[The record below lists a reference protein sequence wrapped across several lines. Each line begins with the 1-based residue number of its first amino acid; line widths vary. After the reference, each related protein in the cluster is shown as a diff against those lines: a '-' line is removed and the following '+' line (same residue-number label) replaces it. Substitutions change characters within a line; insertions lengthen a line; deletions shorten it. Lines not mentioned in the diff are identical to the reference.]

1 MHTSENNS
9 WIDTDYGYT
18 KSMAQYAGEDDVRVG
33 ISEVIGD
40 VWGICPAFQERT
52 RAGTHEA
59 TRKKRRHFRRHRHHI
74 PDAS

>member
-33 ISEVIGD
+33 ISEVIGGGR
-40 VWGICPAFQERT
+40 GICPAFQERT
-52 RAGTHEA
+52 RA
-59 TRKKRRHFRRHRHHI
+59 
-74 PDAS
+74 